1 MRWTSLF
8 IPTLREAPAEA
19 EAISHQLLVRGGFIR
34 QLQSGHYSMLPLAWK
49 VNKKI
54 VKILREEMDSI
65 GAQEVML
72 PAIHP
77 ASVWQKSGRWDAIG
91 DDMFRF
97 VDRKDAEQV
106 LAMTNEEVVATVA
119 LELASY
125 RDLPQMWYQI
135 QTKFRDEP
143 RPKSGLL
150 RVREFDMKDSYSI
163 DIDDAGLDN
172 SFNLH
177 HQAYERIFARLG
189 LHAIPVEAS
198 SGAMG
203 GSDSVEFMVESP
215 AGEDDVAVC
224 GSCGYSANVERATS
238 IIPEVE
244 NRSENEPLEKFETPN
259 IRTIEALSEA
269 GHPPEHQIKTLVYM
283 VDGELSLILL
293 RGDHQF
299 QEQKFRD
306 STSAVEITPA
316 EEDTIKK
323 ALGASP
329 GSLGAVGIGGIKTF
343 ADPSLKGRSGMTTGA
358 NEDDFH
364 LSGVDVDRDIKV
376 DQWVDVRSIAD
387 GEGCPSCSNPLR
399 VVRCIEAGHIFKL
412 GRKYSEAMGVS
423 VLDSE
428 GNSQIPTMGSYG
440 IGVGRAMAAI
450 AETCCDDSG
459 LIWPISVA
467 PYEVVLTVVKTD
479 DENSMEVAD
488 KIYKD
493 LKAHGIDVLFDD
505 REERP
510 GVKFADAELIGIPL
524 RVTIGPR
531 GLENGIV
538 EFLDRSD
545 PEKTQTEL
553 GVEEVKDFLLE
564 KISAELDLTA

>member
-19 EAISHQLLVRGGFIR
+19 EAVSHQLLVRGGFIR
-34 QLQSGHYSMLPLAWK
+34 QLQSGHYSMLPLAWR

-54 VKILREEMDSI
+54 VNILREEMDLI

-97 VDRKDAEQV
+97 VDRKGADQV
-106 LAMTNEEVVATVA
+106 MAMTNEEVVATVA
-119 LELASY
+119 LELSSY

-163 DIDDAGLDN
+163 DIDDEGLDN

-177 HQAYERIFARLG
+177 HQAYERIFVRLG

-224 GSCGYSANVERATS
+224 DSCGYSANVERATS
-238 IIPEVE
+238 MIPEVE
-244 NRSENEPLEKFETPN
+244 NRLENETLEKFDTPD

-293 RGDHQF
+293 RGDHLF
-299 QEQKFRD
+299 QEQKFCD
-306 STSAVEITPA
+306 ATSSVEVAPA
-316 EEDTIKK
+316 DEDIIKK

-329 GSLGAVGIGGIKTF
+329 GSLDAVGVDGIPIF
-343 ADPSLKGRSGMTTGA
+343 ADPALKGRSGMTTGA
-358 NEDDFH
+358 NENDFH
-364 LSGVDVDRDIKV
+364 LSGVNIERDIKV
-376 DQWVDVRSIAD
+376 NQWVDMRSISD
-387 GEGCPSCSNPLR
+387 GEGCPSCSEPLR

-412 GRKYSEAMGVS
+412 GRKYSEAMGVT
-423 VLDSE
+423 VLDSD
-428 GNSQIPTMGSYG
+428 GKSQTPTMGSYG

-450 AETCCDDSG
+450 AETHCDESG

-467 PYEVVLTVVKTD
+467 PYEVVITVVKTD
-479 DENSMEVAD
+479 DENSMKIAD
-488 KIYKD
+488 DIYTD
-493 LKAHGIDVLFDD
+493 LRTNGIDVLLDD

-531 GLENGIV
+531 GLENGVV

-545 PEKTQTEL
+545 PEKGQVEIKI
-553 GVEEVKDFLLE
+553 EEVKDFLSE
-564 KISAELDLTA
+564 KISSQ

>member
-1 MRWTSLF
+1 LRWTSLF

-19 EAISHQLLVRGGFIR
+19 EAVSHQLLVRGGFIR

-72 PAIHP
+72 PAIHT
-77 ASVWQKSGRWDAIG
+77 ASLWQKSGRWDAIG

-97 VDRKDAEQV
+97 VDRKGADQV
-106 LAMTNEEVVATVA
+106 LAMTNEEVIATVA
-119 LELASY
+119 LELSSY

-163 DIDDAGLDN
+163 DIDDEGLDK

-177 HQAYERIFARLG
+177 HQAYERIFVRLG

-224 GSCGYSANVERATS
+224 NSCGYSANVERATS
-238 IIPEVE
+238 IIPEVV
-244 NRSENEPLEKFETPN
+244 NRLENETLEKFGTPN

-283 VDGELSLILL
+283 IDGELSLVLL

-299 QEQKFRD
+299 QEQKFCD
-306 STSAVEITPA
+306 ATSSVEIIPA

-323 ALGASP
+323 ALGALP
-329 GSLGAVGIGGIKTF
+329 GSLGAVGIDGIPIF
-343 ADPSLKGRSGMTTGA
+343 ADPALKGRSGMTTGA

-364 LSGVDVDRDIKV
+364 LLGVNVERDIKV
-376 DQWVDVRSIAD
+376 EQWVDVRSIVD
-387 GEGCPSCSNPLR
+387 GEGCPSCSEPLR

-412 GRKYSEAMGVS
+412 GRKYSEAMGVT

-428 GNSQIPTMGSYG
+428 GESQTPTMGSYG

-450 AETCCDDSG
+450 AETHCDDSG
-459 LIWPISVA
+459 LIWPMSVA

-479 DENSMEVAD
+479 DENSMKIAD
-488 KIYKD
+488 EIYTD
-493 LKAHGIDVLFDD
+493 LKTNGIDVLLDD

-531 GLENGIV
+531 GLENGVV

-545 PEKTQTEL
+545 PEKTQAEIS
-553 GVEEVKDFLLE
+553 VEKVRDFLLE
-564 KISAELDLTA
+564 KISSQQDLIV

>member
-1 MRWTSLF
+1 MRWSSLF

-19 EAISHQLLVRGGFIR
+19 EAVSHQLLVRGGFIR
-34 QLQSGHYSMLPLAWK
+34 QLQSGHYSMLPLAWR

-54 VKILREEMDSI
+54 VKILCEEMDLI
-65 GAQEVML
+65 CAQEVML

-119 LELASY
+119 LELSSY

-189 LHAIPVEAS
+189 LNAIPVEAS

-224 GSCGYSANVERATS
+224 DSCDYSANVERATS

-244 NRSENEPLEKFETPN
+244 NRLGNETLEKFETPN

-306 STSAVEITPA
+306 STSAMEIAPA
-316 EEDTIKK
+316 EEETIKK

-329 GSLGAVGIGGIKTF
+329 GSLGAVGIDGIKTF

-524 RVTIGPR
+524 RITIGPR

>member
-34 QLQSGHYSMLPLAWK
+34 QLQSGHYSMLPLAWR

-54 VKILREEMDSI
+54 VNILREEMDLI

-97 VDRKDAEQV
+97 VDRKGADQV
-106 LAMTNEEVVATVA
+106 MAMTNEEVVATVA
-119 LELASY
+119 LELSSY

-163 DIDDAGLDN
+163 DIDDEGLDN

-177 HQAYERIFARLG
+177 HQAYERIFVRLG

-224 GSCGYSANVERATS
+224 DSCGYSANVERATS
-238 IIPEVE
+238 MIPEVE
-244 NRSENEPLEKFETPN
+244 NRLENETLEKFDTPD

-269 GHPPEHQIKTLVYM
+269 GHPSEHQIKTLVYM

-293 RGDHQF
+293 RGDHLF
-299 QEQKFRD
+299 QEQKFCD
-306 STSAVEITPA
+306 ATSSVEVAPA
-316 EEDTIKK
+316 DEDIIKK

-329 GSLGAVGIGGIKTF
+329 GSLGAVGVDGIPIF
-343 ADPSLKGRSGMTTGA
+343 ADPALKGRSGMTTGA
-358 NEDDFH
+358 NENDFH
-364 LSGVDVDRDIKV
+364 LSGVNIERDIKV
-376 DQWVDVRSIAD
+376 NQWVDMRSIAD
-387 GEGCPSCSNPLR
+387 GEGCPSCSEPLR

-412 GRKYSEAMGVS
+412 GRKYSEAMGVT
-423 VLDSE
+423 VLDSD
-428 GNSQIPTMGSYG
+428 GKSQTPTMGSYG

-450 AETCCDDSG
+450 AETHCDESG

-467 PYEVVLTVVKTD
+467 PYEVVITVVKTD
-479 DENSMEVAD
+479 DENSMKIAD
-488 KIYKD
+488 DIYTD
-493 LKAHGIDVLFDD
+493 LRTNGIDVLLDD

-531 GLENGIV
+531 GLENGVV

-545 PEKTQTEL
+545 PEKGQVEIKI
-553 GVEEVKDFLLE
+553 EEVKDFLSE
-564 KISAELDLTA
+564 KISSQ

>member
-1 MRWTSLF
+1 MRWSSLF

-19 EAISHQLLVRGGFIR
+19 EAVSHQLLVRGGFIR
-34 QLQSGHYSMLPLAWK
+34 QLQSGHYSMLPLAWR

-54 VKILREEMDSI
+54 VKILCEEMDLI

-119 LELASY
+119 LELSSY

-189 LHAIPVEAS
+189 LNAIPVEAS

-224 GSCGYSANVERATS
+224 DSCDYSANVERATS
-238 IIPEVE
+238 IIPDVE
-244 NRSENEPLEKFETPN
+244 NRLGNETLEKFETPN
-259 IRTIEALSEA
+259 IRTIEALSESE
-269 GHPPEHQIKTLVYM
+269 HPPEHQIKTLVYM

-306 STSAVEITPA
+306 STSAMEIAPA
-316 EEDTIKK
+316 EEETIKK

-329 GSLGAVGIGGIKTF
+329 GSLGAVGIDGIKTF

>member
-19 EAISHQLLVRGGFIR
+19 EAVSHQLLVRGGFIR

-49 VNKKI
+49 INKKI
-54 VKILREEMDSI
+54 VKILREEMDLI

-97 VDRKDAEQV
+97 VDRKGADQV
-106 LAMTNEEVVATVA
+106 LAMTNEEVIATVA
-119 LELASY
+119 LELSSY

-163 DIDDAGLDN
+163 DIDDEGLDK

-177 HQAYERIFARLG
+177 HQAYERIFVRLG

-224 GSCGYSANVERATS
+224 NSCEYSANVERATS
-238 IIPEVE
+238 MIPEVA
-244 NRSENEPLEKFETPN
+244 NRLENETLEKFDTPN
-259 IRTIEALSEA
+259 IRTIETLSEA

-299 QEQKFRD
+299 QEQKFCD
-306 STSAVEITPA
+306 ATSSVEITPA
-316 EEDTIKK
+316 EGDAIKK

-329 GSLGAVGIGGIKTF
+329 GSLGAVGIDGIPIF
-343 ADPSLKGRSGMTTGA
+343 ADPALKGRSGMTTGA
-358 NEDDFH
+358 NEDDSH
-364 LSGVDVDRDIKV
+364 LLGVNIERDIKV
-376 DQWVDVRSIAD
+376 DQWVDMRSIVD
-387 GEGCPSCSNPLR
+387 GEGCPSCSEPLK

-412 GRKYSEAMGVS
+412 GRKYSEAMGVT
-423 VLDSE
+423 VLDSD
-428 GNSQIPTMGSYG
+428 GKSQTPTMGSYG

-450 AETCCDDSG
+450 AETHCDESG
-459 LIWPISVA
+459 LIWPMSVA

-479 DENSMEVAD
+479 DENSMKIAD
-488 KIYKD
+488 EIYTD
-493 LKAHGIDVLFDD
+493 LKTSGIDVLLDD

-531 GLENGIV
+531 GLENGMV

-545 PEKTQTEL
+545 PEKTQTEIS
-553 GVEEVKDFLLE
+553 VKEVRDFLLE
-564 KISAELDLTA
+564 KISSQQDLTA

>member
-189 LHAIPVEAS
+189 LNAIPVEAS

-224 GSCGYSANVERATS
+224 DSCDYSANVERATS

-244 NRSENEPLEKFETPN
+244 NRLGNETLEKFETPN
-259 IRTIEALSEA
+259 IRTIEALSES

-306 STSAVEITPA
+306 STSAMEIAPA
-316 EEDTIKK
+316 EEETIKK

-329 GSLGAVGIGGIKTF
+329 GSLGAVGIDGIKTF

>member
-1 MRWTSLF
+1 MRWSSLF

-19 EAISHQLLVRGGFIR
+19 EAVSHQLLVRGGFIR
-34 QLQSGHYSMLPLAWK
+34 QLQSGHYSMLPLAWR

-54 VKILREEMDSI
+54 VKILCEEMDLI

-119 LELASY
+119 LELSSY

-189 LHAIPVEAS
+189 LNAIPVEAS

-224 GSCGYSANVERATS
+224 DSCDYSANVERATS
-238 IIPEVE
+238 IIPEFE
-244 NRSENEPLEKFETPN
+244 NRLGNETLEKFETPN

-306 STSAVEITPA
+306 STSAMEIAPA
-316 EEDTIKK
+316 EEETIKK

-329 GSLGAVGIGGIKTF
+329 GSLGAVGIDGIKTF